1 MGSGYAS
8 MIGSII
14 SAKRKEHWGIRP
26 LEDGEGLLGG
36 DTADPCRVSHISDT
50 GDVRDIL
57 DGISGRAVLLWS
69 SVKEDSGERES
80 RPRLRRLQAPGRR
93 RPGAASIGQC
103 PRKPFNPADSGTA
116 DTDEGLRHQIPPAM
130 AAEGYRRGGPPE
142 GEALDG
148 REGRRPPPGRHRLHR
163 RRPLR
168 PRRRLVLRR
177 DAQQPRRGMAPRRRR
192 CAAHGQ
198 VRGGPPPGA
207 AHHSGYPH
215 RVCHGERPDKGVRHP
230 CRHPRPGAL

>member
-1 MGSGYAS
+1 MTLSRIRGAS
-8 MIGSII
+8 YSI
-14 SAKRKEHWGIRP
+14 HF
-26 LEDGEGLLGG
+26 D
-36 DTADPCRVSHISDT
+36 
-50 GDVRDIL
+50 
-57 DGISGRAVLLWS
+57 
-69 SVKEDSGERES
+69 
-80 RPRLRRLQAPGRR
+80 APPSYNDR
-93 RPGAASIGQC
+93 RPS
-103 PRKPFNPADSGTA
+103 RKPFNPADSGTA

-130 AAEGYRRGGPPE
+130 AAEGYHRGGPPE
-142 GEALDG
+142 REALDG
-148 REGRRPPPGRHRLHR
+148 REGHRPPPDRHRLHR

-215 RVCHGERPDKGVRHP
+215 RVRHGERPDKSVRHP
-230 CRHPRPGAL
+230 CRHPRPGALQSVGGVHPLVQGHARGAPGPRYRPQAHERGEGGPHDRALPDRRRKGHD